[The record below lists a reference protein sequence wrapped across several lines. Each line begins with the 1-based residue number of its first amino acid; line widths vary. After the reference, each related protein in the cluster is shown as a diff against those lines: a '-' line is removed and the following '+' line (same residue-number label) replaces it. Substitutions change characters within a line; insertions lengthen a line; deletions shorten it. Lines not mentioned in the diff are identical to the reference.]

1 MQWIFWYDWA
11 LMPVYF
17 LLLVTIVFRFGK
29 KRYSGSKLKYFKYGF
44 IVKLIGALGFGVY
57 HQYIYRGGDTLL
69 YFDTG
74 IKLADFAST
83 DFHRYISL
91 VFSPTASTINLQF
104 DTLDDIVYGEPNF
117 FVVRVTAVLAFFCF
131 KSYIPIL
138 LMFSS
143 LSYIGIWYAYTSIC
157 KLYSHLTK
165 ELAIIFLFIPS
176 VVLWGSGLGK
186 DSLTLGGTCLVFG
199 ALVKLFLVPKPKRIK
214 NILYLAVGS
223 FTVLIIKPYIIY
235 SFILCFTIGILLQ
248 RIILIKNK
256 AAKLIIGPLLIC
268 IGMIATIGAFN
279 YVSTDPDFG
288 LDLIANRVLKNN
300 KNLGES
306 SGAGSAYDLG
316 MNLDRVNGFADILP
330 IFPKSVFVTLFRPFL
345 WEVSNSAM
353 LLSALES
360 FLFLIFFTYI
370 LLKRKIFGIFS
381 ALIRHP
387 IAISCL
393 LYTVIFAGLVGI
405 SSGNFGT
412 LVRYK
417 IPCLPFFGLAL
428 VLLNEKG
435 KTSLKVSDKLL
446 NTDPLLS

>member
-1 MQWIFWYDWA
+1 MQWIFWYDWL
-11 LMPVYF
+11 LMPIYF
-17 LLLVTIVFRFGK
+17 FILVKMFFSFAN
-29 KRYSGSKLKYFKYGF
+29 KRYTGNKLKYFKYGF
-44 IVKLIGALGFGVY
+44 IAKLIGALGFGVY
-57 HQYIYRGGDTLL
+57 HQYIYGGGDTYL

-91 VFSPTASTINLQF
+91 LFSPTADTVSLQF
-104 DTLDDIVYGEPNF
+104 ETLDDIVYGEPNF
-117 FVVRVTAVLAFFCF
+117 FVVRLTAILAFVAF

-143 LSYIGIWYAYTSIC
+143 LSYVGIWYAYSSIC
-157 KLYSHLTK
+157 RLYNHLSK
-165 ELAIIFLFIPS
+165 ELAIVFLFIPS
-176 VVLWGSGLGK
+176 VILWGSGLGK

-199 ALVKLFLVPKPKRIK
+199 ALVRLFLVPKPKRIR
-214 NILYLAVGS
+214 NLLYLAAG
-223 FTVLIIKPYIIY
+223 FLIVLIIKPYIIY

-248 RIILIKNK
+248 KIILLKSK

-268 IGMIATIGAFN
+268 AGIVATIVAFN

-300 KNLGES
+300 KSLGES

-316 MNLDRVNGFADILP
+316 MNLDRVNGFTDILP

-345 WEVSNSAM
+345 WEVSNPAM

-360 FLFLIFFTYI
+360 FLFFIFFAYI
-370 LLKRKIFGIFS
+370 LLKRKILGIFS
-381 ALIRHP
+381 VFIKHP

-393 LYTVIFAGLVGI
+393 LYTIIFAGLVGI

-428 VLLNEKG
+428 VLLNEKR
-435 KTSLKVSDKLL
+435 KTSLKASDKPLH
-446 NTDPLLS
+446 TDPLLS